1 MIYGKIRG
9 MMVKEST
16 NNVADYTPLIDWIHK
31 GLAREEWSLRKLGK
45 EAGISHSTIS
55 LVLSEQQQ
63 PTTDFCIAVAKA
75 FRTSPMITLALAG
88 IIPPLDDDDTTFR
101 ELWHH
106 VRLLSYRDRV
116 RLIQIAR
123 EWAKE
128 EPPGPPGPPDPPQ
141 QEEPSE

>member
-1 MIYGKIRG
+1 MIYGKIKG
-9 MMVKEST
+9 MVKGST
-16 NNVADYTPLIDWIHK
+16 NVADYTPLIDWIHK

-63 PTTDFCIAVAKA
+63 PTTDFCIAIAKA
-75 FRTSPMITLALAG
+75 FKVSPMITLALAG
-88 IIPPLDDDDTTFR
+88 IIPPLDDEETTFR

-106 VRLLSYRDRV
+106 VRRLGYKDRV

-123 EWAKE
+123 EWSKE
-128 EPPGPPGPPDPPQ
+128 EPPEPPQ
-141 QEEPSE
+141 QEEPE